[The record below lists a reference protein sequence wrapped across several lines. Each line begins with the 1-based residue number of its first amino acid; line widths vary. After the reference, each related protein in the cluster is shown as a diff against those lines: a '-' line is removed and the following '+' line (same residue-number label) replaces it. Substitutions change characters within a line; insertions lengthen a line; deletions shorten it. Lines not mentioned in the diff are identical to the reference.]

1 MNLPRVKVAAAHA
14 APIYM
19 NAPAT
24 VEKAL
29 SLIGE
34 AAANGAEL
42 VVFPE
47 SFVPGFPVWAAL
59 WAPIYNHERF
69 ARMVANSILVDGPE
83 MASICAAA
91 KRHGV
96 FVSLGFSESTRVS
109 VGCIWNSNVL
119 IGDDGSTLNHH
130 RKLVPTFYEKMVW
143 ASGDGH
149 GLRVSDTRIGK
160 IGALIC
166 GENTNPLARFALAA
180 QGEQIH
186 ISCWPAIWPTRKPGT
201 ASGKNFDNLA
211 ANRIRAGAH
220 SFEAK
225 AFGVLNA
232 GFMDRTMLDDLLKGA
247 DADAVEVLEGTP
259 RAATQFLDPTGD
271 TIGDTMHQ
279 EEGLAYATFD
289 LNECVEPKQFHDIVG
304 YYNRFDIFELNIDR
318 RRLAPACF
326 VDEVAAEVAANN
338 GANTEPRAEAG
349 TR

>member
-19 NAPAT
+19 DAAAT
-24 VEKAL
+24 VDKAV

-34 AAANGAEL
+34 AAGQGAEL

-83 MASICAAA
+83 MATICAAA

-119 IGDDGSTLNHH
+119 IGDDGTILNHH

-143 ASGDGH
+143 ASGDGQ

-186 ISCWPAIWPTRKPGT
+186 ISCWPPVWPTRKPGS
-201 ASGKNFDNLA
+201 AAGKNFDNLA

-232 GFMDRTMLDDLLKGA
+232 GFMDRMMLEHVLQGA
-247 DADAVEVLEGTP
+247 DADAAEVLEKTP
-259 RAATQFLDPTGD
+259 RAATQFLDPTGN
-271 TIGDTMHQ
+271 TIGDTLHQ

-304 YYNRFDIFELNIDR
+304 YYNRFDIFDLSVDR
-318 RRLAPACF
+318 RRLTPARF
-326 VDEVAAEVAANN
+326 IDDGGANIGLNDTEAAEL
-338 GANTEPRAEAG
+338 E
-349 TR
+349 